1 MTWTSLHRLNVP
13 GYIKRTEREAE
24 EQKKARAARD
34 KIKEWKNNRG
44 NGRKSEERWRGKD
57 LIWKRCRGHRRKE

>member
-1 MTWTSLHRLNVP
+1 MTWTALHRLNVP

-34 KIKEWKNNRG
+34 KIKEWK
-44 NGRKSEERWRGKD
+44 KTIEETGERV
-57 LIWKRCRGHRRKE
+57 RRDGGERI